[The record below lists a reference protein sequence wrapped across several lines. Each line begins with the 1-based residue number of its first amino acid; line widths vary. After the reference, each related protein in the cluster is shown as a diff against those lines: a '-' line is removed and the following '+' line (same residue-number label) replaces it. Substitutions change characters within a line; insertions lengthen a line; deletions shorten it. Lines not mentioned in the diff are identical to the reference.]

1 MKELEVF
8 LDKSL
13 ATFLQKPTK
22 ETNPTTSV
30 KPEQHL
36 QCIKVAVES

>member
-30 KPEQHL
+30 KPEHL